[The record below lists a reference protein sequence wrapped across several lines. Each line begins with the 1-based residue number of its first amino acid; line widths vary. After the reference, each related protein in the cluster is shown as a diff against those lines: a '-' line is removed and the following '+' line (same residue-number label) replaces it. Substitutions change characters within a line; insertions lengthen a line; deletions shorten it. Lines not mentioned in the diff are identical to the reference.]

1 MTFNGI
7 TREFDLANEQQ
18 YETIGRFWDEMA
30 LRFGLENLRGLG
42 YAWCGN
48 TISYAIGLKTGDI
61 PDSNFRIMLPDGDW
75 QTVKGYT
82 VRLKDIYDEIY
93 LAGTLQ
99 YEIETFYEDGTCEI
113 CYYR

>member
-42 YAWCGN
+42 YAWHGN

-61 PDSNFRIMLPDGDW
+61 PDSNFRITLPDEGW

-82 VRLKDIYDEIY
+82 DRLKDIYDEIY
-93 LAGTLQ
+93 LAGKLQ
-99 YEIETFYEDGTCEI
+99 YEIETFYEDGTCEVR
-113 CYYR
+113 YYR